1 MSACTTTWP
10 PRCDGAQLITDFAVE
25 VRFNAI
31 VRAHTQG
38 PAFMSGQTSTRG
50 RVGTRLTR
58 DKPVDNS
65 GHRGSRHKEEMMTS
79 ILDPN
84 LAAVVG
90 PAPAGS
96 GLPQPPVFDSVD
108 AERKYRKEQLA
119 AGFRLFG
126 KFGFSEGVAGHITVR
141 DPEHPE
147 YFWVN
152 PFGMAFTKIKASDL
166 VLVDH
171 HGDVIEGSHA
181 VNRAAFVIHS
191 RVHEARPDALAAAHS
206 HSTYGRAYSALGI
219 KLDPITQ
226 DACAFYEDHA
236 VYDDYHGLVNDM
248 DEGVR
253 LAKALGPNKAAILQN
268 HGLLTV
274 GQTVAEA
281 VWWFITMERSCQVQ
295 LVAMAAGT
303 PKLIPHD
310 VALQTRELIGTP
322 AAGWFQAQPLYDQ
335 ILGSDP
341 DLVQ

>member
-1 MSACTTTWP
+1 MRWAADGRCARKHSSA
-10 PRCDGAQLITDFAVE
+10 RIRVRRHIDGRLHGMPGYLRKSKAQSSS
-25 VRFNAI
+25 
-31 VRAHTQG
+31 HG
-38 PAFMSGQTSTRG
+38 GS
-50 RVGTRLTR
+50 
-58 DKPVDNS
+58 
-65 GHRGSRHKEEMMTS
+65 HRMEELMTS

-84 LAAVVG
+84 LAAVIG

-141 DPEHPE
+141 DPEHPD

-171 HGDVIEGSHA
+171 KGDVIEGSRA

-206 HSTYGRAYSALGI
+206 HSTYGRAFSTLGI

-248 DEGVR
+248 DEGIR

-268 HGLLTV
+268 HGLITV
-274 GQTVAEA
+274 GHTVAEA

-303 PKLIPHD
+303 PKPIPHD

-322 AAGWFQAQPLYDQ
+322 SAGWFQAQPLFDQ

>member
-1 MSACTTTWP
+1 
-10 PRCDGAQLITDFAVE
+10 
-25 VRFNAI
+25 
-31 VRAHTQG
+31 
-38 PAFMSGQTSTRG
+38 
-50 RVGTRLTR
+50 
-58 DKPVDNS
+58 
-65 GHRGSRHKEEMMTS
+65 MMTS

-90 PAPAGS
+90 PAPAGG

-141 DPEHPE
+141 DPEHPD

-171 HGDVIEGSHA
+171 KGDVIEGSHA

-206 HSTYGRAYSALGI
+206 HSTYGRAFSALGI

-236 VYDDYHGLVNDM
+236 VYDDYHGLVNDI

-310 VALQTRELIGTP
+310 VALQTRELIGTSS
-322 AAGWFQAQPLYDQ
+322 AGWFQAQPLYDQ

>member
-1 MSACTTTWP
+1 
-10 PRCDGAQLITDFAVE
+10 
-25 VRFNAI
+25 
-31 VRAHTQG
+31 
-38 PAFMSGQTSTRG
+38 
-50 RVGTRLTR
+50 
-58 DKPVDNS
+58 
-65 GHRGSRHKEEMMTS
+65 MTS

-90 PAPAGS
+90 PAPAGG
-96 GLPQPPVFDSVD
+96 GLPQPPVFDSVH
-108 AERKYRKEQLA
+108 AERKYRKEELA

-152 PFGMAFTKIKASDL
+152 PFGMSFNKIKASDL
-166 VLVDH
+166 ILVDH
-171 HGDVIEGSHA
+171 KGDVIEGSRA

-206 HSTYGRAYSALGI
+206 HSTYGRAFSSLGI

-236 VYDDYHGLVNDM
+236 VYDDYHGLVNDI

-253 LAKALGPNKAAILQN
+253 LAKALGPNKAAVLQN

-322 AAGWFQAQPLYDQ
+322 GAGWFQAQPLFDQ